1 MEGSGNQ
8 KMESRPA
15 RGIGARLV
23 CLPILAASLAGC
35 GRAADSPGAGNA
47 PAPVPVAAG
56 SSASAGD
63 SAPGRAAGVA
73 DSAPVLAATGQ
84 EILRRV
90 REPGAK
96 AVLVNVWATWCVPC
110 MEEFPHLVRLRR
122 AYADRGL
129 RVILV
134 SGDFASEL
142 PRVREF
148 LATQGVDFVSYIKSG
163 DDVEFIDALS
173 PRWSGA
179 LPATFIYDGG
189 GALRQMWESRASYE
203 RFERG
208 VLEVLNSRAAR
219 SGRKPVQATDI
230 CRGKAT
236 RGGDSGV

>member
-1 MEGSGNQ
+1 MEAPASQ
-8 KMESRPA
+8 KMGDRPA
-15 RGIGARLV
+15 PGIGARLV

-47 PAPVPVAAG
+47 PAPVSGAAA
-56 SSASAGD
+56 SPASAGD
-63 SAPGRAAGVA
+63 SAPGRTPGAADFPSVV
-73 DSAPVLAATGQ
+73 PATGQ

-90 REPGAK
+90 GEPGANV
-96 AVLVNVWATWCVPC
+96 VLVNIWATWCVPC

-122 AYADRGL
+122 TYADRGL

-142 PRVREF
+142 PGVRKF

-163 DDVEFIDALS
+163 DDMEFINALS

-189 GALRQMWESRASYE
+189 GWLRQMWESEASYE

-219 SGRKPVQATDI
+219 SG
-230 CRGKAT
+230 
-236 RGGDSGV
+236 

>member
-1 MEGSGNQ
+1 MTAMELPANQ
-8 KMESRPA
+8 KMEGRPA
-15 RGIGARLV
+15 PGIGARLV

-35 GRAADSPGAGNA
+35 GRVADSPGAGRA
-47 PAPVPVAAG
+47 PAPVPGAAG
-56 SSASAGD
+56 SPASAGD
-63 SAPGRAAGVA
+63 AAPGRTTGAMDPPSVV
-73 DSAPVLAATGQ
+73 PATGQ

-90 REPGAK
+90 GEPGANV
-96 AVLVNVWATWCVPC
+96 VLVNVWATWCVPC

-122 AYADRGL
+122 AYAERGL

-134 SGDFASEL
+134 SGDFAGEL
-142 PRVREF
+142 PRVRMF

-163 DDVEFIDALS
+163 DDMEFINALS

-189 GALRQMWESRASYE
+189 GSLRQMWESQASYE

-219 SGRKPVQATDI
+219 SG
-230 CRGKAT
+230 
-236 RGGDSGV
+236 